1 MTSKIIFEVN
11 KMKRLDSKDL
21 LILQMFADS
30 EENPNRPSPSIEE
43 IRDALPGV
51 SSVSTVHNRLEN
63 LQDQGLI
70 VQPSHKMPRSRRI
83 TVAGKE
89 RLGGIFEPRI

>member
-1 MTSKIIFEVN
+1 MNQKLT
-11 KMKRLDSKDL
+11 RLDGKDL

-30 EENPNRPSPSIEE
+30 ENDPNRPSPSIEE
-43 IRDALPGV
+43 IRDHLPGV

-63 LQDQGLI
+63 LQDRGLI

-83 TVAGKE
+83 TDAGKM
-89 RLGGIFEPRI
+89 RLTGIEEPRI